1 MATEGK
7 TKQRSAP
14 YAPASAM
21 SALFDHIRYVKT
33 PDSVDSGLL
42 EDYGISHSNAFALLS
57 ALKFLNLVDSSG
69 KPTEAFRDLQT
80 GGDEFKIALNQ
91 VLEKA
96 YSGLFSRLDVGR
108 DSKDKI
114 VNYFARNYSPAT
126 ANKAAILFLD
136 LCGEAGITTSAQPRQ
151 ADPSNSGTV
160 KVKRQPTPP
169 KGGQKKG
176 NTGTGGNGQSVE
188 EPETRPRVDIRI
200 NSQDLAG
207 MTPEQIEAIFSGLA
221 KLGPKTV
228 PVPPQGNGT
237 D

>member
-91 VLEKA
+91 VLEKRIA
-96 YSGLFSRLDVGR
+96 AFS
-108 DSKDKI
+108 
-114 VNYFARNYSPAT
+114 
-126 ANKAAILFLD
+126 
-136 LCGEAGITTSAQPRQ
+136 
-151 ADPSNSGTV
+151 
-160 KVKRQPTPP
+160 
-169 KGGQKKG
+169 
-176 NTGTGGNGQSVE
+176 
-188 EPETRPRVDIRI
+188 
-200 NSQDLAG
+200 
-207 MTPEQIEAIFSGLA
+207 
-221 KLGPKTV
+221 LGSM
-228 PVPPQGNGT
+228 
-237 D
+237 